1 MVIFYHVFMN
11 QKLFSKY
18 FSFFL
23 EDKKI
28 MLTFAVRN
36 NPECFRSVLHTHLK
50 MKMNK
55 MNFFNHVAKT
65 ALRVVLAVLLVFV
78 GSFSLRAQARART
91 IEEQALKVYF
101 QFDKSFVNDNYM
113 GNAATLSMLD
123 SLVAAGGVS
132 ALESVKVVSYSSPE
146 GNYAYNLALSK
157 KRTES
162 INRLLLAAYPELEGR
177 IELDYKGEAWQDLRS
192 KVEADSNFTEE
203 VRSKILAIID
213 SDQDP
218 TSKEISLKALPQ
230 YKRLYANYFK
240 QFRYA
245 EIRLRIAN
253 SQPEPVQEPE
263 ISIPEPEIQPVEE
276 EEIVTPQID
285 TIPID
290 TPVVV
295 PVAPAVVPE
304 VKPAP
309 APQGKK
315 TYFALKTNLLYDAVT
330 ALNFEVEV
338 PIAGR
343 WSVMAEDVF
352 PWWHI
357 DNKYAFQMWEMGI
370 EGRFWFKPWDVNGT
384 EKMRGWFVGAYG
396 MSSKYDFQYDR
407 SINYQGEYWSAG
419 ITAGY
424 VMPIGKKKR
433 MNLEFSLSAGYLQT
447 DYRHYFPADDY
458 SVLIRDPYN
467 MGTVSYFGPTKAK
480 VSLIIPINF
489 SKKGG
494 ER

>member
-1 MVIFYHVFMN
+1 MVIFHPVFKN

-18 FSFFL
+18 ISFFL

-36 NPECFRSVLHTHLK
+36 DSERFHIVLHTHLK
-50 MKMNK
+50 MKMNI

-177 IELDYKGEAWQDLRS
+177 IELDYKGEAWQDLRN
-192 KVEADSNFTEE
+192 KVLSDKNFTED
-203 VRSKILAIID
+203 VRKKILAVID

-276 EEIVTPQID
+276 IEIVTPQID

-290 TPVVV
+290 APVV
-295 PVAPAVVPE
+295 PVVPVEIPE
-304 VKPAP
+304 VKPVV
-309 APQGKK
+309 PQGKK

>member
-1 MVIFYHVFMN
+1 
-11 QKLFSKY
+11 
-18 FSFFL
+18 
-23 EDKKI
+23 
-28 MLTFAVRN
+28 
-36 NPECFRSVLHTHLK
+36 
-50 MKMNK
+50 MKMNR
-55 MNFFNHVAKT
+55 MNYYGSIARAAFRF
-65 ALRVVLAVLLVFV
+65 VLAMLLLVL
-78 GSFSLRAQARART
+78 GSFSLRAQSHARK
-91 IEEQALKVYF
+91 IDEQALKVYF
-101 QFDKSFVNDNYM
+101 QFDKSFVNDSYM

-123 SLVAAGGVS
+123 SLIAAGGLES
-132 ALESVKVVSYSSPE
+132 LESVKVVSYSSPE

-162 INRLLLAAYPELEGR
+162 INKLLLSSYPELEGR
-177 IELDYKGEAWQDLRS
+177 IELDYKGEAWQDLR
-192 KVEADSNFTEE
+192 KRVVNDSHFTED
-203 VRSKILAIID
+203 VREKILAIID

-218 TSKEISLKALPQ
+218 SSKEIALKALPQ
-230 YKRLYANYFK
+230 YKRLYSNYFK

-253 SQPEPVQEPE
+253 SEPKPVEVPE
-263 ISIPEPEIQPVEE
+263 ISIPEPVILPVEE
-276 EEIVTPQID
+276 KEIETPKMD
-285 TIPID
+285 TIAID
-290 TPVVV
+290 TPVVPVV
-295 PVAPAVVPE
+295 PVVPAE
-304 VKPAP
+304 VQEIKPAP

-315 TYFALKTNLLYDAVT
+315 TYFNLKTNLLYDAVT

-424 VMPIGKKKR
+424 VMPIGKKKK

-489 SKKGG
+489 GKKGG

>member
-1 MVIFYHVFMN
+1 MER
-11 QKLFSKY
+11 
-18 FSFFL
+18 FL
-23 EDKKI
+23 H
-28 MLTFAVRN
+28 
-36 NPECFRSVLHTHLK
+36 RSQHTLR

-55 MNFFNHVAKT
+55 LNFFTHVAKA
-65 ALRVVLAVLLVFV
+65 ALQVVVAMVLMVF
-78 GSFSLRAQARART
+78 GSFSLRAQSQART
-91 IEEQALKVYF
+91 FSEQALKVYF
-101 QFDKSFVNDNYM
+101 QFDKSVVNDSYM

-123 SLVAAGGVS
+123 SLIAAGGLES
-132 ALESVKVVSYSSPE
+132 LESVKVVSYSSPE

-157 KRTES
+157 RRTES
-162 INRLLLAAYPELEGR
+162 INKLLLSSYPELEGR
-177 IELDYKGEAWQDLRS
+177 IELDHKGEAWQDLRN
-192 KVEADSNFTEE
+192 KVVNDNNFTEE
-203 VRSKILAIID
+203 VREKILAIID

-230 YKRLYANYFK
+230 YKRLYSNYFK

-253 SQPEPVQEPE
+253 SEPAPVPVPE
-263 ISIPEPEIQPVEE
+263 ISIPEPEITPVE
-276 EEIVTPQID
+276 EEIVTPKLD
-285 TIPID
+285 TIAID
-290 TPVVV
+290 TPVVPVV
-295 PVAPAVVPE
+295 PVEVPE
-304 VKPAP
+304 VKP

-315 TYFALKTNLLYDAVT
+315 TYLHLKTNLLYDAVT

-384 EKMRGWFVGAYG
+384 EKMRGWFIGAYG

-424 VMPIGKKKR
+424 VMPIGKKKK

-489 SKKGG
+489 GKKGG
-494 ER
+494 VR